1 MSASNDHGAMSMRPF
16 WLTIFGVVLAWG
28 LVWVFLLPLE
38 DRGTIGDMFGVVNAL
53 FSGLAFAGIIFTVL
67 LQSRELQL
75 QRRELSL
82 TRAELE
88 GQRHQLEAQNETL
101 RKESFEHTFFA
112 LLRLQNDILAGMD
125 VRGADGASVRGR
137 DCFRV
142 FCKRLRGCYTEYVER
157 HPESAEGERINAA
170 YLRFFDENQAELEHY
185 FRSLY
190 NTIKFVKLSAIK
202 DQRFYTNLV
211 RSQLSSY
218 EVVLLFYSCLS
229 DFGRAKFKPLVEE
242 FALLEALP
250 RALLIDSR
258 EHLLL
263 YEAGAFG

>member
-1 MSASNDHGAMSMRPF
+1 MQEDKGAVTTRILWFAMA
-16 WLTIFGVVLAWG
+16 GVFAAWG
-28 LVWVFLLPLE
+28 LVWVFILPLE

-53 FSGLAFAGIIFTVL
+53 FSGLAFIGIIYTIL

-82 TRAELE
+82 TRTEIE
-88 GQRHQLEAQNETL
+88 GQKLQLVAQNETL
-101 RKESFEHTFFA
+101 RRESFEHTFFA
-112 LLRLQNDILAGMD
+112 LLRLQSDILGTMD
-125 VRGADGASVRGR
+125 VRGPDGQSVKGR
-137 DCFRV
+137 DCFRL
-142 FCKRLRGCYTEYVER
+142 FCKRFRVCYAEHLDR
-157 HPESAEGERINAA
+157 HPQAPELERINAA
-170 YLRFFDENQAELEHY
+170 YGRFFDENQAELEHY

-190 NTIKFVKLSAIK
+190 NTVKFVKISEVNEK
-202 DQRFYTNLV
+202 RFYTNLV

-229 DFGRAKFKPLVEE
+229 DFGRDKFKPLLEE

-250 RALLIDSR
+250 RALLINSTD
-258 EHLLL
+258 HLLL

>member
-1 MSASNDHGAMSMRPF
+1 MKHEDGTVPMRIL
-16 WLTIFGVVLAWG
+16 WLAVAGVFVAWG
-28 LVWVFLLPLE
+28 LVWIVLYPLE

-53 FSGLAFAGIIFTVL
+53 FSGLAFIGIIYTIL

-82 TRAELE
+82 TRAEIE
-88 GQRHQLEAQNETL
+88 GQKLQLMAQNETL
-101 RKESFEHTFFA
+101 RRESFEHTFFA
-112 LLRLQNDILAGMD
+112 LLRLQNDILGSMD
-125 VRGADGASVRGR
+125 LRGADGQPVRGR

-142 FCKRLRGCYTEYVER
+142 FCKRFRMCYSEYVDR
-157 HPESAEGERINAA
+157 HPDAGEAERINAA
-170 YLRFFDENQAELEHY
+170 YMRFFDESQAELEHY

-190 NTIKFVKLSAIK
+190 NTVKFVKIS
-202 DQRFYTNLV
+202 DVRERRFYTNLI

-218 EVVLLFYSCLS
+218 ELVLLFYSCLS
-229 DFGRAKFKPLVEE
+229 DFGRPKFKPLLEE
-242 FALLEALP
+242 FSLLEALP
-250 RALLIDSR
+250 RALLINSR

>member
-1 MSASNDHGAMSMRPF
+1 MSKEHDNGAVSKRVF
-16 WLTIFGVVLAWG
+16 WLAVAGVFLAWG
-28 LVWVFLLPLE
+28 LVWIFLYPLK

-53 FSGLAFAGIIFTVL
+53 FSGLAFIGIIYTIL
-67 LQSRELQL
+67 LQSRELQM
-75 QRRELSL
+75 QRRELML
-82 TRAELE
+82 TRTEIE
-88 GQRHQLEAQNETL
+88 GQKLQLMAQNETL

-112 LLRLQNDILAGMD
+112 LLRLQIDILGSMD
-125 VRGADGASVRGR
+125 LRAADGQPVRGR

-142 FCKRLRGCYTEYVER
+142 FCKRFRTCHAEYVDR
-157 HPESAEGERINAA
+157 HPEVPEAERINAA
-170 YLRFFDENQAELEHY
+170 YMRFFDESQAELEHY

-190 NTIKFVKLSAIK
+190 NTVKFVKISDVK
-202 DQRFYTNLV
+202 EKRFYTNLI

-229 DFGRAKFKPLVEE
+229 DFGRSKFKPLLEE

-250 RALLIDSR
+250 RALLINST

>member
-1 MSASNDHGAMSMRPF
+1 MAKYQDGNAVSLRVF
-16 WLTIFGVVLAWG
+16 WLAVAGVFAAWG
-28 LVWVFLLPLE
+28 LVWVFMLPLE
-38 DRGTIGDMFGVVNAL
+38 GRGTIGDMFGVVNAL
-53 FSGLAFAGIIFTVL
+53 FSGLAFTGIIYTVL

-82 TRAELE
+82 TRVELE
-88 GQRHQLEAQNETL
+88 GQKLQLAAQNETL
-101 RKESFEHTFFA
+101 RRESFEHTFFA
-112 LLRLQNDILAGMD
+112 LLRLQNDILAAMD
-125 VRGADGASVRGR
+125 LRGPEGQSVRGR
-137 DCFRV
+137 DCFRQ
-142 FCKRLRGCYTEYVER
+142 FCGRFRVCYTEYADQ
-157 HPESAEGERINAA
+157 HPRSMESERINAA

-190 NTIKFVKLSAIK
+190 NTVKFVKISDVK
-202 DQRFYTNLV
+202 EKRFYTNLI

-229 DFGRAKFKPLVEE
+229 DFGRDRFKPLIEE

-250 RALLIDSR
+250 RALLINST

>member
-1 MSASNDHGAMSMRPF
+1 MQQDKGAVPMRIF
-16 WLTIFGVVLAWG
+16 WLAVAGVFVAWG

-53 FSGLAFAGIIFTVL
+53 FSGLAFIGIIYTIL

-75 QRRELSL
+75 QRRELTL
-82 TRAELE
+82 TRTEIE
-88 GQRHQLEAQNETL
+88 GQKLQLVAQNETL

-112 LLRLQNDILAGMD
+112 LLRLQNEILGTMD
-125 VRGADGASVRGR
+125 LRGSDGQSVKGR
-137 DCFRV
+137 DCFRL
-142 FCKRLRGCYTEYVER
+142 FCKRFRICYAEHADR
-157 HPESAEGERINAA
+157 HPQALESERINAA
-170 YLRFFDENQAELEHY
+170 YTRFFDENQAELEHY

-190 NTIKFVKLSAIK
+190 NTVKFVKISDVK
-202 DQRFYTNLV
+202 EKRFYTNLF

-229 DFGRAKFKPLVEE
+229 DFGRAKFKPLLEE

-250 RALLIDSR
+250 RALLINST

>member
-1 MSASNDHGAMSMRPF
+1 MSASNDPGALSMRPF
-16 WLTIFGVVLAWG
+16 WLTIAGVVLAWG
-28 LVWVFLLPLE
+28 LVWVFLLPVA

-112 LLRLQNDILAGMD
+112 LLRLQNDILGAMD
-125 VRGADGASVRGR
+125 VRGPDGESVRGR
-137 DCFRV
+137 DCFRI
-142 FCKRLRGCYTEYVER
+142 FCKRLRACYTDYADR
-157 HPESAEGERINAA
+157 HPEAAEAERINAA
-170 YLRFFDENQAELEHY
+170 YLQFFDESQAELEHY

-190 NTIKFVKLSAIK
+190 NTVKFVKSSAVQ

-229 DFGRAKFKPLVEE
+229 DFGNAKFKPLVEE

-250 RALLIDSR
+250 RALLINSR

>member
-1 MSASNDHGAMSMRPF
+1 MTKHHHGGDVSLRSF
-16 WLTIFGVVLAWG
+16 WIAVAAVIAAWG
-28 LVWVFLLPLE
+28 LVWLLLPLP

-53 FSGLAFAGIIFTVL
+53 FSGLAFAGIIYTVL

-88 GQRHQLEAQNETL
+88 GQKLQLAAQNETL
-101 RKESFEHTFFA
+101 RRESFEHTFFA
-112 LLRLQNDILAGMD
+112 LLRLLNDILASMD
-125 VRGADGASVRGR
+125 VRGGDGQTVKGR
-137 DCFRV
+137 DCFRA
-142 FCKRLRGCYTEYVER
+142 FCKRLRACY
-157 HPESAEGERINAA
+157 AELDVQMAQAAELERINAA
-170 YLRFFDENQAELEHY
+170 YHRFFEENQAELEHY

-190 NTIKFVKLSAIK
+190 NTVKFVKESDVRDK
-202 DQRFYTNLV
+202 RFYTNLI

-229 DFGRAKFKPLVEE
+229 DFGRDKFKPLIEE

-250 RALLIDSR
+250 RALLINSAG
-258 EHLLL
+258 HLLL